1 MVKYDTVPLMVA
13 GATVKIINEL
23 QDRFP
28 SSYIMNA
35 QCIIYL
41 QFWLGEVVDRELYMH
56 LSVIK

>member
-1 MVKYDTVPLMVA
+1 
-13 GATVKIINEL
+13 
-23 QDRFP
+23 
-28 SSYIMNA
+28 MNA